1 MIGWFSTFNIPRNT
15 SLLQHKFQV
24 LHTVFISNFSLPF
37 FFVSKREIA
46 IFLAMENDLK
56 LLPNRVDQCSC
67 YNTSGL
73 INCNEIKR

>member
-37 FFVSKREIA
+37 FVSKREIA
-46 IFLAMENDLK
+46 IFLAMENK
-56 LLPNRVDQCSC
+56 NSC
-67 YNTSGL
+67 RTAL
-73 INCNEIKR
+73 ISVRAITHNCNEIKR

>member
-37 FFVSKREIA
+37 FVSKREIA
-46 IFLAMENDLK
+46 KFLAMENK
-56 LLPNRVDQCSC
+56 NSC
-67 YNTSGL
+67 RAAL
-73 INCNEIKR
+73 ISVRAITLQD